1 MALYDDAAFDDEL
14 ADDWEAA
21 LVAEEEKEAL
31 AAAEEK
37 EREAAKALRAQKKKR
52 VQSDDEESDNEAQGE
67 GAEDMKAMAMD
78 REAAQDLLGGGARV
92 PIAKKAASSAEERA
106 SFVADFLELLQQHQT
121 KSHYGVM
128 FSNLVKHAS
137 ENMSVDE
144 LQDVLRAVKVAAKE
158 KKPAGKK
165 ASGAT
170 SRGRNIDM
178 DAFDGV
184 TDRGGAAVTEHE
196 DFM

>member
-1 MALYDDAAFDDEL
+1 MALYDDAAFDDDL

-21 LVAEEEKEAL
+21 LMAEEEKEAL
-31 AAAEEK
+31 AEAEEK
-37 EREAAKALRAQKKKR
+37 EREAAKALRAQKKRR
-52 VQSDDEESDNEAQGE
+52 VQSDDDESDNEVQGE

-92 PIAKKAASSAEERA
+92 PIAQKAASSADERA
-106 SFVADFLELLQQHQT
+106 AFAAEFLELVQQHQG
-121 KSHYGVM
+121 KSNYGVM
-128 FSNLVKHAS
+128 FSNMVKQTS

-144 LQDVLRAVKVAAKE
+144 LQDVLRAVKLAAKD
-158 KKPAGKK
+158 KKPASKK
-165 ASGAT
+165 TSGGT